1 MNNLWNLNTNKTFFL
16 IRERTEAQR
25 RHLQSL
31 AKTKSKLDIKPLIFK
46 QNSMNLL
53 HNKKSSLINI

>member
-31 AKTKSKLDIKPLIFK
+31 AKTKSKLDIKPLTFK